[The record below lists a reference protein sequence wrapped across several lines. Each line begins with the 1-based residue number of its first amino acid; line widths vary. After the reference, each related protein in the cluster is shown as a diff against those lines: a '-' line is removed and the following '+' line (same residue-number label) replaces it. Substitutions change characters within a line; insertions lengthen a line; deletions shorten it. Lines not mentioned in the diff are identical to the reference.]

1 MESVAWAPALW
12 VLAAGLVV
20 GAVLAYGLRGTR
32 AITPAEE
39 EAAARRR
46 DLEAQRDTLLDQ
58 LRELD
63 DLAGVRDPQILAS
76 ERERLELL
84 AARVLADLDR
94 HTPAPRAPAKT
105 AAAATDEP
113 AAAPSPA
120 DAKRAA
126 RRGFAWGLGSA
137 AAVAG
142 LLVGVW
148 GVAHP
153 RGEGGSLTGELP
165 MRGGP
170 APSGAPA
177 PPEGGADA
185 ELAQL
190 QAAVT
195 ANPED
200 LDARLELVQAYLG
213 RNELMEVWK
222 ETQEVLRRSPGNPRA
237 MSYQAL
243 VRLAMGQA
251 GEAEK
256 QLKEAMAKA
265 PKLLEPRLH
274 LSLVYVR
281 TGRIAEANA
290 VLDAAERDFPQRKA
304 ALQRLRG
311 EIMATGAEEGTGE
324 AQAAD
329 APAAEAQA
337 APPSGQHVSG
347 EIELDAGKAAPE
359 GGIVFVTVRP
369 MGQEGGP
376 PVAVKRLPAA
386 FPLRFTLGSEDSM
399 MGQELPAELRVEAR
413 LDSDGDPLTRGAADL
428 TARVDGV
435 RLGQSGVRLRL
446 R

>member
-1 MESVAWAPALW
+1 MENVAWGPALW
-12 VLAAGLVV
+12 VLAAGLVA
-20 GAVLAYGLRGTR
+20 GAVLALRLRGTR
-32 AITPAEE
+32 AVTPQEE

-46 DLEAQRDTLLDQ
+46 DLEAQRDTLLDP
-58 LRELD
+58 LRELED
-63 DLAGVRDPQILAS
+63 AAGVRDPQLLAS

-94 HTPAPRAPAKT
+94 HAPAPRAQAK
-105 AAAATDEP
+105 AAAAAAKGEP
-113 AAAPSPA
+113 AAAPSA
-120 DAKRAA
+120 AEAKRAA

-137 AAVAG
+137 AAVVG

-153 RGEGGSLTGELP
+153 RGEGGSLTGDLP
-165 MRGGP
+165 TRPGP
-170 APSGAPA
+170 GASGAPA
-177 PPEGGADA
+177 APEGGPDP

-190 QAAVT
+190 QSAVA
-195 ANPED
+195 ANPDD
-200 LDARLELVQAYLG
+200 LDTRLELVQAYLG
-213 RNELMEVWK
+213 RNELMQVWN
-222 ETQEVLRRSPGNPRA
+222 ETQEVLRRSPGHPRA

-251 GEAEK
+251 DAAEK

-265 PKLLEPRLH
+265 PSLLEPRLH

-311 EIMATGAEEGTGE
+311 EIMATRGEESAGE
-324 AQAAD
+324 

-337 APPSGQHVSG
+337 APPSGRHVSG
-347 EIELDAGKAAPE
+347 QIELDAGKAAPA
-359 GGIVFVTVRP
+359 GGIVFVTARA
-369 MGQEGGP
+369 MGQQGGP

-386 FPLRFTLGSEDSM
+386 FPLAFTLGSEDSM
-399 MGQELPAELRVEAR
+399 MGQELPAELRLEAR
-413 LDSDGDPLTRGAADL
+413 LDSDGDPLTRGAGDL
-428 TARVDGV
+428 TARADGV
-435 RLGQSGVRLRL
+435 RLGQDGVRLRL

>member
-1 MESVAWAPALW
+1 MENVAWGPATW
-12 VLAAGLVV
+12 VLAAGLLA
-20 GAVLAYGLRGTR
+20 GAVLALRLRGTR
-32 AITPAEE
+32 TITPQEE
-39 EAAARRR
+39 EADARRR

-63 DLAGVRDPQILAS
+63 DAAGVRDPQILAG
-76 ERERLELL
+76 ERDRLEML

-94 HTPAPRAPAKT
+94 HTPAPRAQTK
-105 AAAATDEP
+105 AAATAKAEP
-113 AAAPSPA
+113 GAAPTA
-120 DAKRAA
+120 AEAKRAA

-137 AAVAG
+137 AALAG
-142 LLVGVW
+142 LLFGVW

-153 RGEGGSLTGELP
+153 RGEGGSLTGDLP
-165 MRGGP
+165 MRQGAATPGAPDAPGGGP
-170 APSGAPA
+170 
-177 PPEGGADA
+177 DA

-190 QAAVT
+190 QAAV
-195 ANPED
+195 AQNPGD

-213 RNELMEVWK
+213 RNELMQVWN
-222 ETQEVLRRSPGNPRA
+222 ETQEVLRRSPGHPRA

-251 GEAEK
+251 DAAEK

-265 PKLLEPRLH
+265 PGLLEPRLH

-281 TGRIAEANA
+281 TGRVAEANA

-304 ALQRLRG
+304 ALQRLRS
-311 EIMATGAEEGTGE
+311 EIMATRGEERAGE
-324 AQAAD
+324 AQAAE
-329 APAAEAQA
+329 APPAQ
-337 APPSGQHVSG
+337 PSGQQVSG
-347 EIELDAGKAAPE
+347 QIELDAGKAAPQ
-359 GGIVFVTVRP
+359 GGIVFVTARA

-413 LDSDGDPLTRGAADL
+413 LDSDGDPLTRGASDL

-435 RLGQSGVRLRL
+435 RLGQSGLRLRL